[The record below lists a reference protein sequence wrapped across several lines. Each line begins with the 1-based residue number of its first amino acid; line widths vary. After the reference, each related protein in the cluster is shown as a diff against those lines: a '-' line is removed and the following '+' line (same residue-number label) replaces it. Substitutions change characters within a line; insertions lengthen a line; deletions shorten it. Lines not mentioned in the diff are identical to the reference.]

1 MIALHS
7 FHPCNFLGKFTKSR
21 IINSFKKKK
30 INLLRKENM
39 FSLVSLSKSKCS
51 THVAIVS
58 FVSQPCHIRFVRV
71 ALLPHSCRTVL
82 LVSYSC
88 HACVACVVLVL
99 LVSDTR
105 VVKKTR
111 SNIKRWH
118 ATSLCSSSKHIK
130 NVKFSDLLLRKCVP
144 VNI

>member
-1 MIALHS
+1 
-7 FHPCNFLGKFTKSR
+7 
-21 IINSFKKKK
+21 
-30 INLLRKENM
+30 M

-58 FVSQPCHIRFVRV
+58 FVSQSCHIRFVRV

-82 LVSYSC
+82 LLSYLC

-130 NVKFSDLLLRKCVP
+130 KCKILP
-144 VNI
+144 FTPAQMCSSKYLGIEIC